1 MFFFYRNYPYAP
13 KATVLSGIANGCG
26 YLAAIGAIVTL
37 LAIPQSPVYI
47 IPTILLGALA
57 AFLIVYVGHKLT
69 DKMARPET
77 EKNITTK
84 PRVAA
89 AYCQANPDEYEHI
102 AQINPE
108 FSQKY
113 VMNEKGRCVKR
124 K

>member
-47 IPTILLGALA
+47 IPTILLGALG

-69 DKMARPET
+69 DKLAGPET

-108 FSQKY
+108 FGQKY